1 MLISLRCKWISLSDN
16 EILVGGRR
24 IMFNNVEGTK
34 KSVAITTAVE
44 HVALRRLEEPS
55 EVKERRDPKQ

>member
-24 IMFNNVEGTK
+24 IIFNNVEVLQG
-34 KSVAITTAVE
+34 S
-44 HVALRRLEEPS
+44 
-55 EVKERRDPKQ
+55 Q